1 MGLPVSN
8 QLIITRAKFIV
19 KTKNINTKCIFSSG
33 WLKCFKKRYNIVNRK
48 SGSKLIRNDDNK
60 LDILIDFVK
69 EVNEKIESDTY
80 NAIINIDETG
90 LYYDSK
96 IEHTLD
102 VKGTRRIEIKS
113 TGREKQRITVILGI
127 NLLNNIRMKPLII
140 LKGKTNRCINNIPL
154 NKSYKLSFQDNAWCD
169 EDQFIKFISSLPKNK
184 KILLLY
190 DNFGAHKTEKV
201 IDYINDKYPLID
213 VLWLPTNT
221 TSILQPLDVGINK
234 PFKTHIKNEY
244 INWLVN
250 NFNDEDKTLPELG
263 KTERNKL
270 LVKWISKSWKKI
282 DNEIISNSFEFCGYG
297 IPDNVEP
304 KWVKY
309 YVVKK

>member
-19 KTKNINTKCIFSSG
+19 KAKNINTKCIFSSG

-48 SGSKLIRNDDNK
+48 AGSKLIRNDDNK
-60 LDILIDFVK
+60 SDILIDFVK
-69 EVNEKIESDTY
+69 KVNEKIESDIY
-80 NAIINIDETG
+80 DAIINIDETG

-96 IEHTLD
+96 IGYTLD
-102 VKGTRRIEIKS
+102 VKGTKRIEIKS
-113 TGREKQRITVILGI
+113 TGREKQRITVVLGI
-127 NLLNNIRMKPLII
+127 DLLNNIRMKPLII

-154 NKSYKLSFQDNAWCD
+154 SGSYKLSFQENAWCD

-201 IDYINDKYPLID
+201 IDFIHDKYPLID
-213 VLWLPTNT
+213 VMWLPTNT

-234 PFKTHIKNEY
+234 PFKTYIKNEY
-244 INWLVN
+244 IN
-250 NFNDEDKTLPELG
+250 
-263 KTERNKL
+263 
-270 LVKWISKSWKKI
+270 
-282 DNEIISNSFEFCGYG
+282 
-297 IPDNVEP
+297 
-304 KWVKY
+304 
-309 YVVKK
+309 